1 MSVTLW
7 FSNVMDIFRREAEKE
22 LAEQSFQNRPLQYD
36 LFQISSVDLKSHIS
50 GGHLPAAKLER
61 RETDWIGTASLTLV
75 KVVFE
80 PRARQ
85 ILHTTADDLLEL
97 FRCLDLDPYMLYLM
111 YRDVMGYHQVGV
123 RQSIHFPNE
132 SVYNF
137 FVNVEPM
144 KVLWS
149 FNPANLTTKGI
160 ILPRYTRGGKASC
173 DDFCRLVEKYSPLM
187 AHPVFPAFAAVL
199 EVVAFSDKMINKV
212 QQEVTKTELETGF
225 SPWSLHVLYDF
236 TKPKELDKFIGRSQ
250 KMAASLVNLEDVM
263 RQTKMMQR
271 IINALQESRD
281 DFLSG
286 ATSDCAKMSMQTARE
301 DIFQVLSLTRPRLE
315 YADLYANNLRERAK
329 NQLTVVSHLLRENP
343 YLAKMS

>member
-1 MSVTLW
+1 
-7 FSNVMDIFRREAEKE
+7 MDIFRREAEKE

-80 PRARQ
+80 PGVPQ

-123 RQSIHFPNE
+123 RQSIHSPNE

-137 FVNVEPM
+137 FINVDPL

-149 FNPANLTTKGI
+149 FNPANVTTKGI
-160 ILPRYTRGGKASC
+160 VLPRDTDGGKASC
-173 DDFCRLVEKYSPLM
+173 DGFCLLVEKYAPLM

-199 EVVAFSDKMINKV
+199 EVMAFSEKMINKV
-212 QQEVTKTELETGF
+212 HQEVSDTEMETGF
-225 SPWSLHVLYDF
+225 SPWSLDVLYDF
-236 TKPKELDKFIGRSQ
+236 TKPKELDKFIERSQ
-250 KMAASLVNLEDVM
+250 TMAASLVNLEVVM

-271 IINALQESRD
+271 IKNSLQESRD
-281 DFLSG
+281 EFLTG
-286 ATSDCAKMSMQTARE
+286 ATSERTKIAMQTAQKE
-301 DIFQVLSLTRPRLE
+301 IFQLVSLTQPRLE
-315 YADLYANNLRERAK
+315 YAELYANNLRERAK
-329 NQLTVVSHLLRENP
+329 NQLTVVSHLLRRIFIP
-343 YLAKMS
+343 R